1 MSKDGEQVATKR
13 TWLKQTFY
21 PGTLAFDLTRNHFV
35 RILQAAEIGNDFRT
49 LQQNNLVMTSD
60 LPTEFR
66 FEVALQVSA
75 SEEKET
81 YENIFAG
88 KCFIVYIIF
97 YSLTILWSIYYS
109 STCNIF
115 FDALLK
121 NSTKAIPSQGENVFA
136 LGLWNSQISGHIFGK
151 AIVYDPKFD
160 TKADLI

>member
-21 PGTLAFDLTRNHFV
+21 PATLAFDLTRNHFV

-66 FEVALQVSA
+66 FEVALKLSA
-75 SEEKET
+75 SGKKET

-88 KCFIVYIIF
+88 KYFIVYIIF
-97 YSLTILWSIYYS
+97 YSLY
-109 STCNIF
+109 
-115 FDALLK
+115 K
-121 NSTKAIPSQGENVFA
+121 
-136 LGLWNSQISGHIFGK
+136 
-151 AIVYDPKFD
+151 
-160 TKADLI
+160 